1 MTTITATRNAGPR
14 RRFSGSSLPRMRRTN
29 SAMGDMN
36 VTPFID
42 VLLVLLI
49 MIILAVPIKNHVAE
63 IGLPAADPIT
73 LLPIQATNSIVID
86 AGDRLFW
93 NGEPITASEL
103 RAQVAAA
110 SALPTEPVLR
120 FEPDANASYDRAAQT
135 IVLIKEEGATRFAF
149 AGNSRYRDFGL

>member
-63 IGLPAADPIT
+63 VVLPAAPPIT
-73 LLPIQATNSIVID
+73 LLPIQETNAIVVD
-86 AGDRLFW
+86 AADRLFW
-93 NGEPITASEL
+93 NGDPVTVQQL

-110 SALPTEPVLR
+110 SALASEPVLR

-135 IVLIKEEGATRFAF
+135 IVLIKEEGATKFAF
-149 AGNSRYRDFGL
+149 AGNARYRDFGL